1 MFPFFLI
8 FFSCSCIAKS
18 KRRLSGWWRS
28 ALRAPAKP
36 LAPSSLRRWSRCHLA
51 TVYVGAH
58 IGMCMCLP
66 HYFMCV
72 LILGKAE
79 RAIRSEALAQGSSF
93 CGVYVSSYYC
103 RCVSS
108 CYYMRVLSARSTLE
122 ALAQVFS
129 NCCAKGGRNSRPC
142 YICVLILLCMC
153 VLMRLHVCPSMRTS
167 CARRRP
173 LRAPRRW
180 RRESAY
186 CCMSSVLILS
196 YM

>member
-79 RAIRSEALAQGSSF
+79 RAIHSEALAQGSAY
-93 CGVYVSSYYC
+93 CCIYASSCYYI
-103 RCVSS
+103 CVSS
-108 CYYMRVLSARSTLE
+108 CCYMCVLSALSE
-122 ALAQVFS
+122 ALAQVS
-129 NCCAKGGRNSRPC
+129 SYCCARGGRNSRPY
-142 YICVLILLCMC
+142 YICVLIVLCMC
-153 VLMRLHVCPSMRTS
+153 VLMLLYLCPH
-167 CARRRP
+167 
-173 LRAPRRW
+173 L
-180 RRESAY
+180 
-186 CCMSSVLILS
+186 
-196 YM
+196 